1 MSARTLRYELLGAL
15 FAYPTTDYVAALNR
29 CILVLDNAEGDAG
42 RILRPLLE
50 RVESMT
56 PAEVEEMYTRTF
68 DINPVCTLEVGW
80 HVYGEDYARGA
91 FLVKMREMLR
101 QHNLPESSELP
112 DHLTHVLVLLGRL
125 QGEEADHLASRYMLP
140 ALQKMLDGMK
150 EGEQPYKALLKT
162 VWAVVRHDHD
172 VEPVAPREKRGNP
185 PDWNRRLPMV
195 GGQNAPGACRT
206 PGPGAGRGKRGG
218 HDIR

>member
-1 MSARTLRYELLGAL
+1 MGARTLRYEQLGAL
-15 FAYPTTDYVAALNR
+15 FAYPTADYVAALNR
-29 CILVLDNAEGDAG
+29 CLLALDNTEGDAG
-42 RILRPLLE
+42 RILRPLRE

-101 QHNLPESSELP
+101 EHSLPESSELP
-112 DHLTHVLVLLGRL
+112 DHLTHVVVLLGRL
-125 QGEEADHLASRYMLP
+125 QGEEADHLVSRYLLP

-162 VWAVVRHDHD
+162 VWAVLRHDHD
-172 VEPVAPREKRGNP
+172 VELVPPRAKRGDP
-185 PDWNRRLPMV
+185 PDWNRRLPML
-195 GGQNAPGACRT
+195 GGQNPQG
-206 PGPGAGRGKRGG
+206 GPGAGRGKRGG
-218 HDIR
+218 HDVR

>member
-15 FAYPTTDYVAALNR
+15 FAYPDGDYAAALNR
-29 CILVLDNAEGDAG
+29 SVLALDNAEGDAG
-42 RILRPLLE
+42 RILKPLRE
-50 RVESMT
+50 RVENMT
-56 PAEVEEMYTRTF
+56 RAEVEEMYTRTF

-101 QHNLPESSELP
+101 EHHLTESSELP

-125 QGEEADHLASRYMLP
+125 DGEDADHLAGHYLLP
-140 ALQKMLDGMK
+140 ALQKMLYGMK
-150 EGEQPYKALLKT
+150 DGEQPYKALLDT

-172 VEPVAPREKRGNP
+172 VEVVVPREKRGEP
-185 PDWNRRLPMV
+185 PEWNRRLPMV
-195 GGQNAPGACRT
+195 GDQSSRRM
-206 PGPGAGRGKRGG
+206 PGPGAGRGKRGS
-218 HDIR
+218 HDLR

>member
-15 FAYPTTDYVAALNR
+15 FAYPDGDYDARLSR
-29 CILVLDNAEGDAG
+29 CILALNHREGDVG
-42 RILRPLLE
+42 RILEPLYQ
-50 RVESMT
+50 RVKKMT
-56 PAEVEEMYTRTF
+56 RAEVEEMYTRTF

-101 QHNLPESSELP
+101 EHDLAESTELP

-125 QGEEADHLASRYMLP
+125 DGQNADHLAGHFLLP

-150 EGEQPYKALLKT
+150 DGEQPYKALLET
-162 VWAVVRHDHD
+162 VWAAVRQDHD
-172 VEPVAPREKRGNP
+172 VEPVSPREKRGDP
-185 PDWNRRLPMV
+185 PEWNRRLPMV
-195 GGQNAPGACRT
+195 GDQSARRMPGL
-206 PGPGAGRGKRGG
+206 GAGKGKGG
-218 HDIR
+218 NHGL